1 MTSTAEIHVVKVGGA
16 QGNDLQA
23 VARDAARLWSAGR
36 RLVLVHGG
44 SAEATSLGESLDRP
58 PRFAQSPG
66 GHTSRLTDEG
76 TLEVFLMATALVNRR
91 LVAALRAEGVSAV
104 GLSGLDGGCLTAER
118 KRAFRVIENGRVRVV
133 RDDLSGK
140 PVAANGGLL
149 RLLLDAGHLPV
160 LAPVGSTPEGQ
171 ALNVDGDR
179 AAACVA
185 GALGAQTLA
194 LLTAVPGLLRD
205 VNDPASLIQEVAAA
219 DLDQALAYAEG
230 RMKKKVLGAAEA
242 LEQGVERVVIAS
254 STGAHPIE
262 GALAGRG
269 TSFRGSEVHV

>member
-1 MTSTAEIHVVKVGGA
+1 MNDIQVVKVGGA
-16 QGNDLQA
+16 QGNDLNA
-23 VARDAARLWSAGR
+23 VAQDAARLWKAGQR
-36 RLVLVHGG
+36 IVLVHGG
-44 SAEATSLGESLDRP
+44 SAEATALGESLGRP

-66 GHTSRLTDEG
+66 GHTSRLTDGE

-118 KRAFRVIENGRVRVV
+118 KGAFRVIENGRVRVV

-140 PVAANGGLL
+140 PVGADSGFL
-149 RLLLDAGHLPV
+149 RLLLDGGHLPV
-160 LAPVGSTPEGQ
+160 LAPVGSTVDGQ

-194 LLTAVPGLLRD
+194 LLTAVPGLMRD
-205 VNDPASLIQEVAAA
+205 VNDPCSLVQEISA
-219 DLDQALAYAEG
+219 DEMDQAMSWAQG
-230 RMKKKVLGAAEA
+230 RMKKKVMGAAEA
-242 LEQGVERVVIAS
+242 LGHGVRRVVIAGS
-254 STGAHPIE
+254 AGARPIE
-262 GALAGRG
+262 DALAGRG
-269 TSFRGSEVHV
+269 TCLVPAAVTA